1 MSNIIVG
8 ALIALPASF
17 LAWLAY
23 NWAGKPIL
31 DVRCARLDALKVA
44 ELYGF
49 VGYGYSENET
59 NRARDALSD
68 AAISLRSLN
77 RGQPWTARL
86 YCRLLKY
93 DLEVAASVLFG
104 LVGLVGAHLGE
115 ENTSRRDAV
124 DAIHLLLN
132 AGQHLSPARVSE
144 IKKKL
149 TISLALPRA

>member
-1 MSNIIVG
+1 MSNIIAG

-17 LAWLAY
+17 LAWVTY

-31 DVRCARLDALKVA
+31 DVRCARLEALKAA

-49 VGYGYSENET
+49 IGYGYSEDET

-68 AAISLRSLN
+68 AATALRSLN

-86 YCRLLKY
+86 YCRFSKY
-93 DLEVAASVLFG
+93 DLEVAASVLSG
-104 LVGLVGAHLGE
+104 LVGLVGAHLGQ

-124 DAIHLLLN
+124 DAIHLMLN
-132 AGQHLSPARVSE
+132 ASQHLSAERVFD
-144 IKKKL
+144 IRKKL
-149 TISLALPRA
+149 GDALALPRA